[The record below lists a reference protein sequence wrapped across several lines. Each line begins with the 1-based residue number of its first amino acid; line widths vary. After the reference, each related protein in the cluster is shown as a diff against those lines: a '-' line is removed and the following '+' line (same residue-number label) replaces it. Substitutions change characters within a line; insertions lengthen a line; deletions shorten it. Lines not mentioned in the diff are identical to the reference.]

1 MIFDENSDLYST
13 NNSTIVYLLLLLTY
27 VYHIPASEM
36 AKDCFQLRKPQ
47 KKVFVFYTISSVKN
61 VRMHITK
68 LFMLPKMDEA
78 TMVEISSWEG
88 QISGSETHLY

>member
-1 MIFDENSDLYST
+1 
-13 NNSTIVYLLLLLTY
+13 
-27 VYHIPASEM
+27 
-36 AKDCFQLRKPQ
+36 
-47 KKVFVFYTISSVKN
+47 
-61 VRMHITK
+61 MHITK